1 MSTAK
6 KLLALTL
13 TLTITTSLLSGCSKG
28 DSSSASSAD
37 SSAPGSSSS
46 TQSSDVTPMDLA
58 GVTDP
63 YLSTAGLTGDTVVA
77 HAGQYEITADS
88 YLYWLC
94 YAIES
99 YTAQTGSTE
108 INWNELVGITVLE
121 QYLAEAALE
130 SAAFYRLLP
139 AMGEKEG
146 LTPAR
151 EDLDYMLQDL
161 AKVEEELGGADKVD
175 HILWYQMHSRDH
187 YQQAYVASLYHAL
200 LQDHFFGQ
208 GSDGYP
214 SDEDVQTHIEDE
226 LGYYRVKHILLS
238 TKDSETDA
246 PLSDADK
253 AEKKALAEDLL
264 AQLRDADDPVALFD
278 QLMNEHSED
287 PGLTS
292 YPNGYEAYA
301 GQMVPEFEAASYA
314 LAHNEISDIV
324 ESDHGYHIILRLPMD
339 LDKFRAYIIA
349 DRMQT
354 LVTQWVAENPVET
367 NEAFDKIDTPAF
379 WENVLSLRAAVEAE
393 IEADEAAK

>member
-1 MSTAK
+1 MSALK

-13 TLTITTSLLSGCSKG
+13 ALTLTTGLFSGCSRG
-28 DSSSASSAD
+28 DSSSPS
-37 SSAPGSSSS
+37 SSAPAASSSS
-46 TQSSDVTPMDLA
+46 AQSDTPPMDLTN
-58 GVTDP
+58 VTDP
-63 YLSTAGLTGDTVVA
+63 YLATAGLSGDTVVA
-77 HAGQYEITADS
+77 HAGEYEITAAS

-99 YTAQTGSTE
+99 YVLQTGVTE
-108 INWNELVGITVLE
+108 VNWDELVGITVLK
-121 QYLAEAALE
+121 QYLSEAALE

-139 AMGEKEG
+139 AMADKEG
-146 LTPAR
+146 LAPAQA
-151 EDLDYMLQDL
+151 DLDYMLQDL
-161 AKVEEELGGADKVD
+161 AQVEEDLGSAEKVD
-175 HILWYQMHSRDH
+175 HILWYQLHSREH
-187 YQQAYVASLYHAL
+187 YQQAYVASLCHAL
-200 LQDHFFGQ
+200 LQEHYFGQ

-214 SDEDVQTHIEDE
+214 TDDDVQTHIEDE

-238 TKDSETDA
+238 VKDSETQE

-253 AEKKALAEDLL
+253 AAKKELAGELL
-264 AQLRDADDPVALFD
+264 AQLRAADDPIALFD
-278 QLMNEHSED
+278 QLMNEYSED
-287 PGLTS
+287 PGLAS

-393 IEADEAAK
+393 IEADEAAS